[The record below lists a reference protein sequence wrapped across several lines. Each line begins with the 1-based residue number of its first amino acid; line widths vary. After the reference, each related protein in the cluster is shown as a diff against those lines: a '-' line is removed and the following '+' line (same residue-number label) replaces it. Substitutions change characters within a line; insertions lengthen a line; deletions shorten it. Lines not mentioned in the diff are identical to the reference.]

1 MDFPIRSPMLSS
13 ISFSTVLCIWTFRQI
28 MRDTILRYRSSN
40 TINIVIFKNL
50 IVKNI
55 VKNSLSN
62 VSENLQQFEPKP
74 QPEMYCHIFKNIDS
88 HWFFITWLWFFSSVG
103 ATIARCKD
111 PVRRAPRAPTERSKE
126 NFNGT
131 RYILFFPRR
140 CVAPLLSLSLSL
152 CHEKVHVS
160 WQTSALTVCRVH
172 QDKSR
177 WLEATGA
184 RWGKGYKK
192 KKKKT
197 TPKASGSW

>member
-1 MDFPIRSPMLSS
+1 MYLK
-13 ISFSTVLCIWTFRQI
+13 IS
-28 MRDTILRYRSSN
+28 N
-40 TINIVIFKNL
+40 NL
-50 IVKNI
+50 NR
-55 VKNSLSN
+55 SLSRKCT
-62 VSENLQQFEPKP
+62 VTFSKTLT
-74 QPEMYCHIFKNIDS
+74 
-88 HWFFITWLWFFSSVG
+88 HWFLITWLWFFSSVG

-152 CHEKVHVS
+152 SLCHEKVHVS

-192 KKKKT
+192 KKKKQHRRLQGRDNEKFEVVRDRLT
-197 TPKASGSW
+197 KKRGREREGLIVKSRSPRVDWKTERGKQVRIIKMENL